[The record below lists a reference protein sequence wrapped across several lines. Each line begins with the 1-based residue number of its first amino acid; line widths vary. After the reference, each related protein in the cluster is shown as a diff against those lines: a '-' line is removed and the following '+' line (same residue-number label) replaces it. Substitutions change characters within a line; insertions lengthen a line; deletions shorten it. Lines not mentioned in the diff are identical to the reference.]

1 MFGQLAF
8 VVPPEPPELP
18 EPLDAL
24 GAAEADGSG
33 LAALTTA
40 TPPIAIK
47 PMASMIVAASFCGP
61 ERSPSAGSCCA
72 GPGLPGSRVSMCIL
86 SIGVADPRVNVF
98 ST

>member
-1 MFGQLAF
+1 MFGQLALL
-8 VVPPEPPELP
+8 VPPEAPGLP

-47 PMASMIVAASFCGP
+47 PIASMIVAASFCGP
-61 ERSPSAGSCCA
+61 ERTPSGGPCSA
-72 GPGLPGSRVSMCIL
+72 GPGTPGSRVSMCFL
-86 SIGVADPRVNVF
+86 SIRVADLRLNVF